1 MGDAGLW
8 ATAELFENTLLGV
21 LGPQGWQELFGGQMM
36 FDDPRVKEAARL
48 YGRMLD
54 YQNADHSALSWDQAV
69 RRVIH
74 GKAAFTA
81 MGDWAYSELVKAGLK
96 GNQDFGWVSFPG
108 TEDTFLVVADGFA
121 LAKDAPNIAEAVAW
135 LEMVG
140 SKRGAGSLQCS
151 ERFHPSAHR
160 RRQGQIGHLSAVV
173 DGVVS
178 ARRIVGELRAWRSG
192 AGHLSARIER
202 CDQYVCG
209 RQERGAVYGGACAGG
224 RSVRFVKIGAWETIS
239 HFGSLKNVAS
249 RFIPG
254 IAGIPSTT
262 YGRGCYCRI

>member
-1 MGDAGLW
+1 
-8 ATAELFENTLLGV
+8 
-21 LGPQGWQELFGGQMM
+21 MM

-140 SKRGAGSLQCS
+140 SKEAQEAFNALKVPSQCAPTS
-151 ERFHPSAHR
+151 TRANWTSISSGRWRRFSTTHCWRVACMEKR
-160 RRQGQIGHLSAVV
+160 RRPPFS
-173 DGVVS
+173 
-178 ARRIVGELRAWRSG
+178 E
-192 AGHLSARIER
+192 
-202 CDQYVCG
+202 
-209 RQERGAVYGGACAGG
+209 
-224 RSVRFVKIGAWETIS
+224 
-239 HFGSLKNVAS
+239 N
-249 RFIPG
+249 
-254 IAGIPSTT
+254 
-262 YGRGCYCRI
+262 